1 MQVHRVIYPVL
12 DRDLARIDS
21 FSYTDQAF
29 REHAEIP
36 IEGVG
41 VVHVIT
47 EVSDA
52 DPRYGFSDVTLAR
65 YRDGELAAPTP
76 LAGSVCESSV
86 ARCMHEHWCDP
97 KRLIRCVRGDS
108 KTRYV
113 LDIDW
118 EIDDDDIDGPD
129 PSSGEDC
136 PDPGLT
142 PRILAIAEL
151 TKTRPV
157 GTVPLGSDGS

>member
-21 FSYTDQAF
+21 FSYTNQAF
-29 REHAEIP
+29 REHAEYP

-47 EVSDA
+47 EVSNA
-52 DPRYGFSDVTLAR
+52 DPRYGFSDVTLAH
-65 YRDGELAAPTP
+65 YRDGALTAPIP
-76 LAGSVCESSV
+76 LAGSVCESTV
-86 ARCMHEHWCDP
+86 ARCMHEHWCDLE
-97 KRLIRCVRGDS
+97 RLIRCVRGDS
-108 KTRYV
+108 KTRFV

-118 EIDDDDIDGPD
+118 EIDLDDLDDSD
-129 PSSGEDC
+129 RSDEDC

-142 PRILAIAEL
+142 PRILEIAERA
-151 TKTRPV
+151 KNRAV
-157 GTVPLGSDGS
+157 GTVPIESDGS